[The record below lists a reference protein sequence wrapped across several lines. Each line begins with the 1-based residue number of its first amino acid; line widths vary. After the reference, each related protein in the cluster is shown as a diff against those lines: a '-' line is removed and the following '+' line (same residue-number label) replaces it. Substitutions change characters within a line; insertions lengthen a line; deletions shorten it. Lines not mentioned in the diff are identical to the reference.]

1 MPGGGSDLMG
11 SIKITAD
18 TKGINKLLEK
28 RLEQNAMRQ
37 LKKKMT
43 RSVMLVH
50 GTAVDEIQRGAKSG
64 ITYELYNPRRTHTS
78 SAPGQAPAT
87 DTGFLVSSI
96 THQVKKSG
104 KNLVGQI
111 VASAPYAIHLEFGTR
126 EMHKRPFMQP
136 ALEKNKEKIER
147 IFSSG
152 GYDLDFPL
160 QPTVNI
166 TDTVTAIVVPHA
178 GHGDILVP

>member
-1 MPGGGSDLMG
+1 MG

-28 RLEQNAMRQ
+28 RLEQNAMRE
-37 LKKKMT
+37 LKRKMN

-50 GTAVDEIQRGAKSG
+50 GTIVDDIQRGAKSG
-64 ITYELYNPRRTHTS
+64 TTYELYNPRRTHTS
-78 SAPGQAPAT
+78 SAPGEAPAT

-126 EMHKRPFMQP
+126 EMQKRPFMQP
-136 ALEKNKEKIER
+136 ALQKNKNKIER
-147 IFSSG
+147 IFNG
-152 GYDLDFPL
+152 GGFLK
-160 QPTVNI
+160 
-166 TDTVTAIVVPHA
+166 
-178 GHGDILVP
+178 